1 MAFYG
6 GGGGPSNHSI
16 ARLQNEMNMGHLSGH
31 RYEWHLT
38 TSPTSKQLT

>member
-6 GGGGPSNHSI
+6 GGGGGPSN
-16 ARLQNEMNMGHLSGH
+16 QNEMNMGHLSGH